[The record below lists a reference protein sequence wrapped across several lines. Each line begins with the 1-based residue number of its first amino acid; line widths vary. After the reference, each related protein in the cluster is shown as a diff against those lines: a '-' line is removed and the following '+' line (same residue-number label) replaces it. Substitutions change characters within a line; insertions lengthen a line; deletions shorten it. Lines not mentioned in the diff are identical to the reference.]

1 VHRKK
6 GGLVVGGLG
15 LLPAGSG
22 SGFLFS
28 GSVVFVVVADA
39 HIACWKGTC
48 GFTLL
53 HMQLQLGKQKN
64 KMQVPFGAGFEME
77 IDVTLPDL
85 LMLLDLTCRQHH
97 LA

>member
-1 VHRKK
+1 MLEGH
-6 GGLVVGGLG
+6 VGFY
-15 LLPAGSG
+15 ATSHAA
-22 SGFLFS
+22 ST
-28 GSVVFVVVADA
+28 
-39 HIACWKGTC
+39 WKT
-48 GFTLL
+48 
-53 HMQLQLGKQKN
+53 KN

>member
-1 VHRKK
+1 MHRKK

-39 HIACWKGTC
+39 HIACWKGTW

-53 HMQLQLGKQKN
+53 HMQLQLGKQKT
-64 KMQVPFGAGFEME
+64 KCKFRSVP
-77 IDVTLPDL
+77 DSKWKLTLHFL
-85 LMLLDLTCRQHH
+85 IC
-97 LA
+97 